1 MKLLY
6 EVCREVNRLIVQYII
21 HRQYTT
27 HQYSNI
33 MYAIGYTVPQCNLL
47 RTLYYYIEVLCT
59 DGI

>member
-33 MYAIGYTVPQCNLL
+33 MYAIGYTVATYFDRKRSSSGQ
-47 RTLYYYIEVLCT
+47 
-59 DGI
+59 